1 MIWFIG
7 SFLAS
12 AIVAF
17 SMLVQMRED
26 KSAMQVFC
34 VVMPMLTAA
43 GSVYMAVTLP

>member
-7 SFLAS
+7 SFLIS
-12 AIVAF
+12 VVVAF
-17 SMLVQMRED
+17 SMLVQMRDD

-34 VVMPMLTAA
+34 AVMPMLTAV